1 MQQMDNFLFFATS
14 GVPELPGRPGPGHP
28 LYHHMMKA
36 AHGVA
41 LHDFTGS
48 QHDELSFKVCPC
60 KCLLWFLNTF
70 SWAIIRALNRHL
82 KMRISKTFRLFVKR
96 AGKFTIF

>member
-1 MQQMDNFLFFATS
+1 MNLVENSFDFADTCLPVS
-14 GVPELPGRPGPGHP
+14 GVPELPSRPGPGHP

-48 QHDELSFKVCPC
+48 LQDELSFKVRKLSRLRDRERQSC
-60 KCLLWFLNTF
+60 TV
-70 SWAIIRALNRHL
+70 SAI
-82 KMRISKTFRLFVKR
+82 
-96 AGKFTIF
+96 